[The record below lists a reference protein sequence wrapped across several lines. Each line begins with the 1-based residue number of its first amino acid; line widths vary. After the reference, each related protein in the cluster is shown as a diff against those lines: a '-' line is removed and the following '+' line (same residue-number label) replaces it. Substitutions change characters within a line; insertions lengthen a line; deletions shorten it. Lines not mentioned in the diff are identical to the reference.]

1 MATVMAGFTMS
12 LDGFVADPSDGVGGL
27 FDWFENG
34 DVEVVWPNE
43 SWTSHVSEASAKHLR
58 ELFERIGAIVT
69 GRRLFDLTN
78 GWGGNHPLG
87 VPIFVLSHSVPDGWP
102 REDVPVTFVTD
113 GLESAI
119 AQASAV
125 AGDRVVAVAGP
136 NVAQQ
141 CLDAGLLDG
150 LGVDLVPI
158 LLGRG
163 IRFFD
168 DLKSAPIELEGP
180 TVVEGTR
187 VTHLEY
193 RVRRPE

>member
-102 REDVPVTFVTD
+102 REDVPVAFVTD